1 MVKDSEQQEM
11 TLPNSPEA
19 EEAVLAALLLDP
31 TQLDTLG
38 LKPGDFYSA
47 WNKEIFRAM
56 LALNRD
62 NKPITWLHMYEVIIG
77 QAGHPNKPGEDYIDV
92 TYLREVFDSAITAV
106 HLHAD
111 AALVKEKAVKRAL
124 LVGLA
129 QVTKKAQNG
138 TKLSDL
144 DAMLVEARAGLQ
156 EPDTK
161 QQTISLADLLA
172 EEDEAEPWLVDH
184 LLTQGGLSLLNGK
197 PGAGKTTFARDMA
210 LSVAQG
216 KRWLGR
222 DVAQGHVLFLALE
235 EQKRQVKHHMQMMG
249 ATAKDEIT
257 FCIQPMHDDPMAVL
271 ARLIAQLTPTLII
284 IDPIARFLHCKDF
297 NDYAQMSAAIDP
309 LIDLAH
315 KTGAH
320 VCLIHHARKG
330 EAGIDSYL
338 GSTALSGSVDTSLLL
353 DLDASGRRILSTIK
367 QRGDGH
373 TLEPTVLA
381 ISEETHRIEI
391 EGTRAEAV
399 QHNVESDML
408 AYLEKQTVPIQRQ
421 TVLDEVKGNTT
432 DKSHALVTL
441 IKKGLVARKTMG
453 RSYVCWINRN
463 SSTSTFGAKSRG
475 RAEEMPALPLPDPL
489 GSGRGRAN
497 GGEQKS
503 MIDEREKMT
512 AGLDPRESPDKQK
525 SPASPTVEEQAD
537 ALLTNEV
544 ETDATI
550 EAGWWQTMGPDS
562 TEPPPDGSAAFHAQR
577 LSNLLGERLKGQFA
591 TPEALANRT
600 EPYNDKI
607 NAVGCLRQWTALR
620 ACGVVIAAE
629 PTVEEAPL

>member
-1 MVKDSEQQEM
+1 MVKDVEQQEM
-11 TLPNSPEA
+11 ILPHSPEA

-62 NKPITWLHMYEVIIG
+62 NKPITWLHMYETIIG

-161 QQTISLADLLA
+161 KQTISLADLLA

-184 LLTQGGLSLLNGK
+184 LLTRGGLSLVNGK

-235 EQKRQVKHHMQMMG
+235 EQKRQVRHHMQLMG

-257 FCIQPMHDDPMAVL
+257 FYIQPMHDNPVATL
-271 ARLIAQLTPTLII
+271 ARLIAQLTPSLIV
-284 IDPIARFLHCKDF
+284 IDPVARFLHCKDF

-315 KTGAH
+315 KTGTH

-330 EAGIDSYL
+330 EPGVDAYL
-338 GSTALSGSVDTSLLL
+338 GSTALSGSVDTSLLI

-367 QRGDGH
+367 QRGDGDAV
-373 TLEPTVLA
+373 EPTVLA
-381 ISEETHRIEI
+381 VSGATHRIEI
-391 EGTRAEAV
+391 DGSKAEAV
-399 QHNVESDML
+399 QSDLGELMMAWLADQDGPQKQQDIYDAMPGNKGQKSKAWLRLVDTLKVERKMEGKG
-408 AYLEKQTVPIQRQ
+408 YL
-421 TVLDEVKGNTT
+421 
-432 DKSHALVTL
+432 
-441 IKKGLVARKTMG
+441 
-453 RSYVCWINRN
+453 CWIRET
-463 SSTSTFGAKSRG
+463 STSTSFRAKGSG
-475 RAEEMPALPLPDPL
+475 TPAEMPGVPLPFPL
-489 GSGRGRAN
+489 GKGSGTAN
-497 GGEQKS
+497 EEEKAMS
-503 MIDEREKMT
+503 ILDEERQT
-512 AGLDPRESPDKQK
+512 IP
-525 SPASPTVEEQAD
+525 EQAD
-537 ALLTNEV
+537 ALYNDDFVWALIGEHWPGPSIDV
-544 ETDATI
+544 ETCTDEELLPERDTPAHAAMMLNDYLSQRGKTPKQQAI
-550 EAGWWQTMGPDS
+550 MDRHRA
-562 TEPPPDGSAAFHAQR
+562 EPYDDRHNAVACIRG
-577 LSNLLGERLKGQFA
+577 L
-591 TPEALANRT
+591 EALIER
-600 EPYNDKI
+600 
-607 NAVGCLRQWTALR
+607 
-620 ACGVVIAAE
+620 
-629 PTVEEAPL
+629 

>member
-1 MVKDSEQQEM
+1 M
-11 TLPNSPEA
+11 
-19 EEAVLAALLLDP
+19 LAALLLDP
-31 TQLDTLG
+31 TQLDTLE
-38 LKPGDFYSA
+38 LKPRDFFSV
-47 WNKEIFRAM
+47 WNREIFRAM

-62 NKPITWLHMYEVIIG
+62 KKPITWIHMYESMIG

-111 AALVKEKAVKRAL
+111 AALVREKSIKRAL
-124 LVGLA
+124 LMQVA
-129 QVTKKAQNG
+129 QVMKKAQNG

-184 LLTQGGLSLLNGK
+184 LLTRGGLSLVSGK
-197 PGAGKTTFARDMA
+197 PGAGKTTFARNMA
-210 LSVAQG
+210 LNVAQG
-216 KRWLGR
+216 KPWLSR
-222 DVAQGHVLFLALE
+222 DVAQGHVVYLALE
-235 EQKRQVKHHMQMMG
+235 EQKRQVRHHMQLMG
-249 ATAKDEIT
+249 AKAQDEIT
-257 FCIQPMHDDPMAVL
+257 FYLGAMHDDPMAFL

-284 IDPIARFLHCKDF
+284 IDPVARFLHCKDF
-297 NDYAQMSAAIDP
+297 NDYSLMSASLDP
-309 LIDLAH
+309 LIQLAH
-315 KTGAH
+315 ETGAH
-320 VCLIHHARKG
+320 ICMIHHARKG
-330 EAGIDSYL
+330 EAGTDSYL
-338 GSTALSGSVDTSLLL
+338 GSTALSGSVDTSILL
-353 DLDASGRRILSTIK
+353 DVDASGRRILSTIK
-367 QRGDGH
+367 QRGDGAM
-373 TLEPTVLA
+373 LEPTVLA
-381 ISEETHRIEI
+381 VSEETHRIEI

-408 AYLEKQTVPIQRQ
+408 AYLEKQAVPIQRQ

-475 RAEEMPALPLPDPL
+475 REEEMPALPLPDPL
-489 GSGRGRAN
+489 GEGRGRAN
-497 GGEQKS
+497 EGEQMS
-503 MIDEREKMT
+503 IIDEREKMT
-512 AGLDPRESPDKQK
+512 S
-525 SPASPTVEEQAD
+525 SPTVEEQAD

-550 EAGWWQTMGPDS
+550 EAGWWQTMSSDS
-562 TEPPPDGSAAFHAQR
+562 TEPPPDGTAAYHAQR

-600 EPYNDKI
+600 EPYDDKI
-607 NAVGCLRQWTALR
+607 NAVGCLRQWTALKS
-620 ACGVVIAAE
+620 CGVVIAAE
-629 PTVEEAPL
+629 PTVVM